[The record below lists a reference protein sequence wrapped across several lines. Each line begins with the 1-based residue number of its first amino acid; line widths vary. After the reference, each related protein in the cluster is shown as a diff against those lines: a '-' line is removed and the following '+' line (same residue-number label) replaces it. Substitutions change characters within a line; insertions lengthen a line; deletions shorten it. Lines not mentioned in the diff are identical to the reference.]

1 MYDMGVVDLV
11 FFITGG
17 VLVLAP
23 LATQH
28 RNHWLLRG
36 PSWFL
41 SIPWLHPDR

>member
-23 LATQH
+23 VTLAVCVLWGAPKS
-28 RNHWLLRG
+28 R
-36 PSWFL
+36 P
-41 SIPWLHPDR
+41 